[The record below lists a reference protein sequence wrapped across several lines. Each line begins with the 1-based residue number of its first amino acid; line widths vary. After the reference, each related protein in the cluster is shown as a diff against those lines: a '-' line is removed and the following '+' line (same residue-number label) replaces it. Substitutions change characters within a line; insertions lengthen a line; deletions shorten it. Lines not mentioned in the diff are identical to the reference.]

1 MFCAGHDWRNGSS
14 ARLSS
19 LLAGPA
25 ELLVRGVEEL
35 GVIGLGEAVAPVGS
49 VLRPVRVR

>member
-1 MFCAGHDWRNGSS
+1 VRATTGATVPLHAF
-14 ARLSS
+14 SS

-35 GVIGLGEAVAPVGS
+35 GVFGLGEAVAPVGS